1 METNLE
7 SNWEKKQRRKKETKE
22 VRLEGRQ
29 NRVSGDSECFEEKYA
44 GKKETMSV
52 RILFIRGSYTEKK
65 KENLI
70 IMNWTRIRSYMYQ
83 AI

>member
-1 METNLE
+1 MGEE
-7 SNWEKKQRRKKETKE
+7 AKKIKKETKE

-29 NRVSGDSECFEEKYA
+29 NRVSGDSECIEEKYA
-44 GKKETMSV
+44 GKIETMSV

-70 IMNWTRIRSYMYQ
+70 MMNWKRIRSYTKQ
-83 AI
+83 DRNSS